1 MNLTVPRKALK
12 RFKAF
17 AVLLS
22 RMMQAMVLSGK
33 DAVVQVRLGFE
44 RMPS

>member
-1 MNLTVPRKALK
+1 MP
-12 RFKAF
+12 F
-17 AVLLS
+17 LLI

-33 DAVVQVRLGFE
+33 DVTVQIRLGFE